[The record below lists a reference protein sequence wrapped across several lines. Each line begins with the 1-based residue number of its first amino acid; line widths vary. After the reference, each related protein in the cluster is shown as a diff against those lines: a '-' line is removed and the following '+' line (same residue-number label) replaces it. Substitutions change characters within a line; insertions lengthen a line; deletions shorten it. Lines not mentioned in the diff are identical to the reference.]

1 MKKLQVL
8 AGVLFLFALITCAML
23 PAQAIFTAVTNTD
36 KVKLLSE
43 PTAAAAVVKVL
54 KLGDI
59 VKVYEKSPDGQF
71 WEVEHKGS
79 HGWIMIHFLSPKDHR
94 QPSHF

>member
-8 AGVLFLFALITCAML
+8 AGVLFLFALITCTML

-43 PTAAAAVVKVL
+43 PTASAAVVKVL
-54 KLGDI
+54 KLGDV
-59 VKVYEKSPDGQF
+59 VKVYKKSSDGQF

-79 HGWIMIHFLSPKDHR
+79 HGWIMLHFLSPKDHR
-94 QPSHF
+94 NNFHF